1 MQNLSDIASGPYSKF
16 QVGAS
21 ILLKSGSVIQGA
33 NVENASYPVTTCAE
47 RVALGYAVF
56 QVNLNVIY
64 VVHCH

>member
-1 MQNLSDIASGPYSKF
+1 MLQGPYSKF

-21 ILLKSGSVIQGA
+21 ILLKSGSIIQGA

-56 QVNLNVIY
+56 QVSYTDAVAK
-64 VVHCH
+64 HWC